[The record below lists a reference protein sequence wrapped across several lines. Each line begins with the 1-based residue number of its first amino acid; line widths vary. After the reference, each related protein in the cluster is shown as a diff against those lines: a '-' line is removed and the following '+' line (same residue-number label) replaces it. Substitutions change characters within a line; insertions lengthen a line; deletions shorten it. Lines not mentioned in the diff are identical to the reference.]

1 MSRFVP
7 NQPVAQRDR
16 LITVDSNRGLAIG
29 AHRFRLIVVD
39 DSGNESEPNFLD
51 VIVQDRD
58 KDKDKDRDRDR
69 DRDKPTVV
77 LDVVVASGARIDAP
91 VPAGRTFRLWAAR
104 STDSGGGR
112 VVEYRFPLVPR
123 A

>member
-39 DSGNESEPNFLD
+39 DSGNESEPNFLH
-51 VIVQDRD
+51 VIVQDR
-58 KDKDKDRDRDR
+58 DKDRDRDR

-77 LDVVVASGARIDAP
+77 LDVVDASGARIDAP